1 MTDEQRKPRVRQRV
15 EAALKMKHRAEGMR
29 RSADEYAGMDPT
41 GARFMR
47 KDAAELEAKAET
59 DLCRWSYTTSAPQ
72 VGNGGE
78 LAPITEAHTDA
89 IAHHVREPADM
100 LAHSASA
107 QRMELA
113 GEADALALGLDAA
126 NAIKARDSIEQ
137 MLAHQTAAAHKVA
150 MRFLAKAD
158 HHLSKANEFNRDW
171 QAHSVEAAR
180 LAQSAVKLIGASAD
194 AVLAIQRR
202 RSGGKQVV
210 QVIHQQVA
218 VGAGGKAIVAG
229 SVKGGR
235 KAGGSRGG
243 PK

>member
-1 MTDEQRKPRVRQRV
+1 
-15 EAALKMKHRAEGMR
+15 
-29 RSADEYAGMDPT
+29 
-41 GARFMR
+41 
-47 KDAAELEAKAET
+47 
-59 DLCRWSYTTSAPQ
+59 
-72 VGNGGE
+72 
-78 LAPITEAHTDA
+78 
-89 IAHHVREPADM
+89 M
-100 LAHSASA
+100 LAHSAST

-113 GEADALALGLDAA
+113 TETDALALGLDAA

-137 MLAHQTAAAHKVA
+137 MLAHQTAAAHKLA

-158 HHLSKANEFNRDW
+158 HQLSKANEFNRDW

-180 LAQSAVKLIGASAD
+180 MAQSAVKLMGASAD
-194 AVLAIQRR
+194 AVLAVQRR

-235 KAGGSRGG
+235 KAGGDRGE

>member
-1 MTDEQRKPRVRQRV
+1 MTDNPQKPRVRQRV
-15 EAALKMKHRAEGMR
+15 EAALKAKHNAVGLRQV
-29 RSADEYAGMDPT
+29 ADKYAGIDPT

-47 KDAAELEAKAET
+47 KDADAIEAKAESE
-59 DLCRWSYTTSAPQ
+59 LSRWNYTTGPVQ

-78 LAPITEAHTDA
+78 LVPLPETQTFDIAEA
-89 IAHHVREPADM
+89 VREPAHM
-100 LAHSASA
+100 LAHSAST

-113 GEADALALGLDAA
+113 AETDTLALSLDAA
-126 NAIKARDSIEQ
+126 NAIKARDSIER

-150 MRFLAKAD
+150 MRFLTKAD

-180 LAQSAVKLIGASAD
+180 MAQSAVKLMGASAD
-194 AVLAIQRR
+194 AVLAVQRR

-218 VGAGGKAIVAG
+218 VGPDGQAIVAG
-229 SVKGGR
+229 AVKGRGR
-235 KAGGSRGG
+235 TGGSRRGS
-243 PK
+243 K